1 MRIGISMR
9 KKYTF
14 CALRHQG
21 ALRCK
26 RSRRRRAPNFVVPTP
41 WGTTLV
47 SDDSSGTSIIR
58 EVTLDGVASVWSDG
72 VPTPKGMVFSL
83 DNRTLY
89 VAATFDDV
97 GLWRVLVSDAGE
109 AGTPEKWVSFEVGSI
124 PYGVAIDSEG
134 NVYVALNLN
143 DEIAQVKPDG
153 TVTVI
158 ADGVLKP
165 ASFAF
170 GQGWRVGIG
179 IPGPAQ

>member
-1 MRIGISMR
+1 
-9 KKYTF
+9 
-14 CALRHQG
+14 
-21 ALRCK
+21 
-26 RSRRRRAPNFVVPTP
+26 
-41 WGTTLV
+41 
-47 SDDSSGTSIIR
+47 
-58 EVTLDGVASVWSDG
+58 
-72 VPTPKGMVFSL
+72 MVFSL

-97 GLWRVLVSDAGE
+97 GLWRVPVSDAGE
-109 AGTPEKWVSFEVGSI
+109 AGTPEKWVSFEVGST
-124 PYGVAIDSEG
+124 PDGVAIDSEG
-134 NVYVALNLN
+134 NIYVALNLN

-179 IPGPAQ
+179 IPGPTQ